1 MIRTPNQAGGVG
13 KSLVSAVC
21 GVIFGSGW
29 TGFSIFL
36 VKRAEAGRRIDE

>member
-1 MIRTPNQAGGVG
+1 MGTPPKQAESVG
-13 KSLVSAVC
+13 KSLDSARR